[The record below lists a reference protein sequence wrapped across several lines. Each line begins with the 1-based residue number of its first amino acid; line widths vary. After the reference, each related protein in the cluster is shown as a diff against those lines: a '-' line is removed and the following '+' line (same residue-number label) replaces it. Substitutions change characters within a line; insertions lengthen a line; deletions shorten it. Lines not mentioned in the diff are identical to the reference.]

1 MGRELL
7 HNDWWGLLGVED
19 DFVTNEDISSDQID
33 LELLTVNLSGKVR
46 KESMDGRDYLVAPLT
61 MIVPGVLNGSKGAL
75 FYPLSEITENY
86 LAWNNLPI
94 VVNHPTDDFGK
105 PCSARS
111 PKILEKFGIG
121 VVFNTQVSDRLI
133 AEGWFD
139 VEKTRR
145 LSPTT
150 FDKLQRGEVEELST
164 GLFTRNYPVQNGEEA
179 QYNGKPYT
187 HVARNYRPDHLAILP
202 TSKGACS
209 VSDGCGVNVN
219 ERTENNCGIGSG
231 GFQSGNKCA
240 AGGGGKSD
248 DLTVVRKGG
257 GFPDYE
263 TAEKS
268 VISSINRLAAS
279 KKTDIDSLAKSNG
292 FSNGRELI
300 DTATYVKLQGFET
313 LSKAADAWGVKVGS
327 DLAKK
332 VVERKGG
339 KYIGESDLS
348 PDKIKKAQ
356 EQAARLRELTGNC
369 LSDLNLIDVQNA
381 RCGVYVCKSES
392 SESSTSD
399 DDVSNKEGCKSCG
412 ASCGCKSCK
421 KKYGKKDPQLEEEMT
436 DNESALWSQL
446 ICNSNSDRSEA
457 VKRSEMI
464 QELIANC
471 SCWEQEDEKALNA
484 MPDKKLEDFYNNH
497 IESQRT
503 AQELEEVRNAMMKDE
518 EEMDE
523 EDEEE
528 ETPTPPSK
536 KKATYNESRLT
547 AEERRDLEWAR
558 NERQRQVDELIDT
571 ITSNERN
578 EFTDEYLRTR
588 SMDELVGLAK
598 LAAPVTNEETETPRR
613 NVPVLNF
620 RGQGGA
626 HSSPVPSFVFNDQDE
641 DMIPTGMDWSDS
653 SWSKS

>member
-7 HNDWWGLLGVED
+7 HNEWWSLLGVEES
-19 DFVTNEDISSDQID
+19 FVVNEDSSVGQLD

-46 KESMDGRDYLVAPLT
+46 REKMDGRDYLVAPLT

-86 LAWNNLPI
+86 LAWNNMPI

-187 HVARNYRPDHLAILP
+187 HIARNYRPDHLAVLP

-219 ERTENNCGIGSG
+219 
-231 GFQSGNKCA
+231 Q
-240 AGGGGKSD
+240 
-248 DLTVVRKGG
+248 
-257 GFPDYE
+257 
-263 TAEKS
+263 
-268 VISSINRLAAS
+268 
-279 KKTDIDSLAKSNG
+279 
-292 FSNGRELI
+292 
-300 DTATYVKLQGFET
+300 
-313 LSKAADAWGVKVGS
+313 
-327 DLAKK
+327 
-332 VVERKGG
+332 
-339 KYIGESDLS
+339 
-348 PDKIKKAQ
+348 
-356 EQAARLRELTGNC
+356 
-369 LSDLNLIDVQNA
+369 
-381 RCGVYVCKSES
+381 S
-392 SESSTSD
+392 SEVEESE
-399 DDVSNKEGCKSCG
+399 DVSNKEGCASCG
-412 ASCGCKSCK
+412 ESCGCKSCK

-446 ICNSNSDRSEA
+446 ICNSNSNRSEA
-457 VKRSEMI
+457 VKKNEMI

-471 SCWEQEDEKALNA
+471 SCWNQEDEKALNA
-484 MPDKKLEDFYNNH
+484 MPDQKLSAIYNNH

-503 AQELEEVRNAMMKDE
+503 AQELEEVRNAMKNADE

-523 EDEEE
+523 EEDEE

-536 KKATYNESRLT
+536 KKPTYNESRLT

-558 NERQRQVDELIDT
+558 NERQRRVDELIDT

-588 SMDELVGLAK
+588 SMDELVGLAA
-598 LAAPVTNEETETPRR
+598 LAAPAANEETEKLRN

-626 HSSPVPSFVFNDQDE
+626 HSSPVSSIVFNDQDE
-641 DMIPTGMDWSDS
+641 DMIPMDTDWSDS
-653 SWSKS
+653 A

>member
-7 HNDWWGLLGVED
+7 HNDWWCLLGVED
-19 DFVTNEDISSDQID
+19 VFVTNEDISSDQVD

-75 FYPLSEITENY
+75 FYPLSEITQNY
-86 LAWNNLPI
+86 QAWDYMPI
-94 VVNHPTDDFGK
+94 VINHPTDDNGN

-111 PKILEKFGIG
+111 PRILEKFGVG
-121 VVFNTQVSDRLI
+121 VVFNTQVSDKLV

-139 VEKTRR
+139 VEKTQR
-145 LSPTT
+145 LAPTT
-150 FDKLQRGEVEELST
+150 YNKLLRGEVEELST

-187 HVARNYRPDHLAILP
+187 HIARNYRPDHLAILP
-202 TSKGACS
+202 NSKGACS

-219 ERTENNCGIGSG
+219 
-231 GFQSGNKCA
+231 
-240 AGGGGKSD
+240 
-248 DLTVVRKGG
+248 
-257 GFPDYE
+257 
-263 TAEKS
+263 
-268 VISSINRLAAS
+268 
-279 KKTDIDSLAKSNG
+279 
-292 FSNGRELI
+292 
-300 DTATYVKLQGFET
+300 
-313 LSKAADAWGVKVGS
+313 
-327 DLAKK
+327 
-332 VVERKGG
+332 
-339 KYIGESDLS
+339 
-348 PDKIKKAQ
+348 
-356 EQAARLRELTGNC
+356 
-369 LSDLNLIDVQNA
+369 
-381 RCGVYVCKSES
+381 ES

-421 KKYGKKDPQLEEEMT
+421 KKYGNKDPQLEEEMT

-457 VKRSEMI
+457 VKKSEMI

-484 MPDKKLEDFYNNH
+484 MPDKKLEAIYNNH

-503 AQELEEVRNAMMKDE
+503 AQELEEVRNAMTKDE

-528 ETPTPPSK
+528 EMPTPPSK

-547 AEERRDLEWAR
+547 PEERRDLEWAR
-558 NERQRQVDELIDT
+558 NERQRRVDELIDT

-588 SMDELVGLAK
+588 SMDELVGLAA
-598 LAAPVTNEETETPRR
+598 LAAPVANKETETPRN

-626 HSSPVPSFVFNDQDE
+626 HSSPVSSIVFNDQDE
-641 DMIPTGMDWSDS
+641 DMIPMDTDWSDS
-653 SWSKS
+653 A